1 MQRKLL
7 ANVALCST
15 IAQAIS
21 TKLLMKSLQQENT
34 SHTCIAS
41 FDRVK
46 SGRTDFYTLVNNNG
60 TGHTDFT
67 DTTFPIDD
75 AIYWADDGT
84 D

>member
-7 ANVALCST
+7 ANIALCST
-15 IAQAIS
+15 IAQAIT
-21 TKLLMKSLQQENT
+21 TKLLMKSLQQTHT

-41 FDRVK
+41 HDRVK
-46 SGRTDFYTLVNNNG
+46 SGRTDFYTLVNDNG
-60 TGHTDFT
+60 DGHTDFT

-75 AIYWADDGT
+75 TIYWFDDGV